1 MLSTELFIPAS
12 STGNN
17 DLHIVAY
24 APDLASKAD
33 ADALK
38 NFRKLNIENTAQ
50 KTVFNY
56 RYWLVSD
63 KEVAAKLKIDTTK
76 PGEVYLIREANTPFN
91 QEKANVNIH
100 GFELSSQKLL
110 TREQISERE
119 DECRISLAKITLM
132 APIVVKDANVFRELC
147 MMFKTD
153 ALLVYSSP
161 EAHGE

>member
-153 ALLVYSSP
+153 TLLVYASP